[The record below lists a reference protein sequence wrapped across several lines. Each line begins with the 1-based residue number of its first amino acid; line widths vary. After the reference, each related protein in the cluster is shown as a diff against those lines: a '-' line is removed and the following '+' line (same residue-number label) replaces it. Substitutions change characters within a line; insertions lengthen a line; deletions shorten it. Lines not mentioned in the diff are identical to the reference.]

1 MNPTAL
7 ASLAIALG
15 LLGVLAAQPRPMR
28 SGRPTRS
35 RKAASVRQSS

>member
-15 LLGVLAAQPRPMR
+15 LLGVLAAQPRPWLR
-28 SGRPTRS
+28 RTTSPTCPP
-35 RKAASVRQSS
+35 